1 MATPTGTEMLIAGS
15 ISIISIILSIFLIR
29 MVANLLLLLAF
40 AVAVAAPIAWYMQEL
55 ANGSQMPVLAMYV
68 AAVIFAF
75 VITLMTT
82 PLWQVSSMMQ
92 WTGKP
97 ERKRLDKVEET
108 TQSLRKTERKDPVIH
123 SPEI

>member
-1 MATPTGTEMLIAGS
+1 MAAPTGTEMLIAGS

-55 ANGSQMPVLAMYV
+55 ANGSQMAVLAMYV

-82 PLWQVSSMMQ
+82 PLGPVSSMMQ